1 MALKNALAF
10 IAVRDIEASARWYRM
25 LLGREP
31 DTQPMKGLAEWQ
43 FEAGGWLQVNENKQL
58 AGRSS
63 VTLVETDLDDR
74 INKLKK
80 AGIEPKSVMR
90 GEQVSVAIIT
100 DPDGNQVVFAQG
112 RGEKHRA
119 VIG

>member
-1 MALKNALAF
+1 MALKNVLAF
-10 IAVRDIEASARWYRM
+10 IAVRDIEAGIRWYKM

-31 DTQPMKGLAEWQ
+31 DTQPMKMAEWQ

-74 INKLKK
+74 IKQLKK

-90 GEQVSVAIIT
+90 GEHVSVV
-100 DPDGNQVVFAQG
+100 DGNQVVFAHG
-112 RGEKHRA
+112 KGEMHRA
-119 VIG
+119 AIG

>member
-10 IAVRDIEASARWYRM
+10 IAVRDIEASTRWYKM

-43 FEAGGWLQVNENKQL
+43 FEAGGCLQVNENKQL

-63 VTLVETDLDDR
+63 LTLVETDLDDR

-80 AGIEPKSVMR
+80 AGTESQIGHAGGAR
-90 GEQVSVAIIT
+90 RRRHNH

-112 RGEKHRA
+112 KGEKHRA